1 MFIGINKMEI
11 LFEKFRRKL
20 NFSSPQ
26 IQRSM
31 HQDINWNARMIG
43 IKGARGVGKTTLLLQ
58 HIRDTQDF
66 MSNEV
71 LYVSLDDIWFS
82 SNRLVDLA
90 DKFVKAGGRALYL
103 DEVHRY
109 PDWSQELKNIYDD
122 FPELQLVFTGSSLL
136 EILNARADLSR
147 RAIVYTMQGLSFRE
161 YLEIETEK
169 KLPKFSLEEILEE
182 HEELAKE
189 ILEQL
194 RPLRYFNDYLK
205 SGYYPFYRE
214 EPDLYFMRINEVVSM
229 MLEIELPL
237 LRGMELAYVRKI
249 KQLLLIIADSVP
261 FVPNVSKISER
272 TGINRTTLLAYLHY
286 LEETALTIN
295 LFKDGS
301 GFSQMQKPSKIYLEN
316 SNLVYSL
323 APGNV
328 SQGTLRETFF
338 ANQVGYKHDLHFIEQ
353 TDFLVDGNY
362 AFEVGGSD
370 KRKKQ
375 ISALSN
381 AYIAADDIEFGYENK
396 IPLWLFGFLY

>member
-1 MFIGINKMEI
+1 MEI

-20 NFSSPQ
+20 NFNATQ

-31 HQDINWNARMIG
+31 HKDINWNARMIG

-58 HIRDTQDF
+58 HIRDTHDF
-66 MSNEV
+66 QSNEA

-82 SNRLVDLA
+82 SHRLVDLA
-90 DKFVKAGGRALYL
+90 DNFVKRGGKSLYL

-122 FPELQLVFTGSSLL
+122 YPELQVVFTGSSLL

-161 YLEIETEK
+161 YLEIETGK
-169 KLPKFSLEEILEE
+169 KLPKYDLEEILYE
-182 HEELAKE
+182 HEDLAKE
-189 ILEQL
+189 ILDQL
-194 RPLRYFNDYLK
+194 RPLAYFNDYLR
-205 SGYYPFYRE
+205 SGYYPFYKE
-214 EPDLYFMRINEVVSM
+214 QADLYFMRINEVISM

-261 FVPNVSKISER
+261 FIPNVSKISER
-272 TGINRTTLLAYLHY
+272 TGINRTTLLAYMHY

-295 LFKDGS
+295 LFKKGS

-316 SNLVYSL
+316 CNLVYSL

-338 ANQVGYKHDLHFIEQ
+338 ANQLSYKHELQFIEE
-353 TDFLVDGNY
+353 TDFLVDGHY

-370 KRKKQ
+370 KGSRQ
-375 ISALSN
+375 IKNLNN
-381 AYIAADDIEFGYENK
+381 AYIAADDIEYGFENK